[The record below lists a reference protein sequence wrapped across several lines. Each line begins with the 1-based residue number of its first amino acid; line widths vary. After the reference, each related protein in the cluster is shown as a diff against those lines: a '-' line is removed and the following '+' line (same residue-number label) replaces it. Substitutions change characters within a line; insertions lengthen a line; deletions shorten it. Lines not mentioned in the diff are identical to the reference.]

1 MMETEFD
8 PLATAHIDLQI
19 EEDFSEIR
27 LEADKFELWFQ
38 PVYELATGNVL
49 HNEVLVR
56 WRDMQGN
63 LRQPQELLLALQN
76 TQLLCQLDRI
86 VVEKSIEVL
95 MQQPKVKVSIN
106 LSNEIF
112 TDHKFPEQLHKWLS
126 QYNVLAKRISFEIP
140 EEMLCQMQPQAI
152 ALITELKMI
161 GCSIVIDDFT
171 GKYFSL
177 LQLQELPISMIK
189 LDRSFAR
196 KSLSPSQKQIAIAIS
211 YTSKVFQKQCIV
223 KGIDDKYSLK
233 FASELGV
240 KGVQGY
246 SLSQPQDNPKTL
258 GLFSLLIS
266 RIVVSAIAI
275 LILLYIFK
283 SLMGIDLFKDR
294 HAWEVLSDFFESIF
308 GGK

>member
-1 MMETEFD
+1 MENEFD
-8 PLATAHIDLQI
+8 PSATAHVDLQL
-19 EEDFSEIR
+19 EEVFPAIR

-38 PVYELATGNVL
+38 PVYELATGKVL

-56 WRDMQGN
+56 WRDAQGN
-63 LRQPQELLLALQN
+63 LRQPQELLMALQN
-76 TQLLCQLDRI
+76 TQLLYQLDRI
-86 VVEKSIEVL
+86 VVKKSIQVL
-95 MQQPKVKVSIN
+95 AQQPKVTVSIN
-106 LSNEIF
+106 LSDEIF
-112 TDHKFPEQLHKWLS
+112 TDHKFPSRLHQWLS
-126 QYNVLAKRISFEIP
+126 KYDVAAKRLSFELG
-140 EEMLCQMQPQAI
+140 ESMLCELQPQAI
-152 ALITELKMI
+152 AFITEIKMI

-171 GKYFSL
+171 GRYFSL

-196 KSLSPSQKQIAIAIS
+196 QPLEPEQYKRAKAIAYI
-211 YTSKVFQKQCIV
+211 SKVFQKPCIV

-233 FASELGV
+233 FANDLGV

-246 SLSQPQDNPKTL
+246 SLSQPQDNPKTI
-258 GLFSLLIS
+258 GSIGLLIS
-266 RIVVSAIAI
+266 RIVASAIAL

-294 HAWEVLSDFFESIF
+294 HAWEVISDFFESIF